1 MAETENNPV
10 SSGRRWLG
18 TRQPIH
24 TERQSVAENKG
35 CGQSAGLH
43 ITVLANSGHINK
55 RHILTFACICIK
67 KLIKVVTPRGW
78 EGELDAGN
86 KWKRDFAMYNF

>member
-1 MAETENNPV
+1 MVGYTAAHPHKR
-10 SSGRRWLG
+10 G
-18 TRQPIH
+18 
-24 TERQSVAENKG
+24 QSVAENKG

-43 ITVLANSGHINK
+43 ITVLANSGQINK